1 MTTTGDTSPRGGK
14 ASADKAAA
22 ADAGAGTGTWVDFGY
37 ARIGAS
43 EKSARVAQ
51 VFGSVAG
58 KYDLMNDVMSAGL
71 HRLWKDAMVAWL
83 RPGGSLAPY
92 CHLDVAGGTGDV
104 AFRVARAGGP
114 STRSLVLD
122 INPAMI
128 AQGRARPDV
137 AALAPQI
144 GFAVGDAETLPLADR
159 SMDAYTIAFGIR
171 NVTDKPR
178 ALAEARRV
186 LKIGGRFLCL
196 EFSHVDVPV
205 LDEFY
210 ELYSMNVI
218 PTVGGAVTGDAGA
231 YRYLVESIR
240 LFPDQPAFGA
250 MIEAAGFSRVTWR
263 NLTGGIAAIHS
274 GWRL

>member
-1 MTTTGDTSPRGGK
+1 MTATGETSSPSPKAGARTAAATNADTSAK
-14 ASADKAAA
+14 
-22 ADAGAGTGTWVDFGY
+22 TWVDFGFS
-37 ARIGAS
+37 RVGET
-43 EKSARVAQ
+43 EKAAHVAE
-51 VFGSVAG
+51 VFGSVAD

-83 RPGGSLAPY
+83 RPGRSRGGY
-92 CHLDVAGGTGDV
+92 RHLDVAGGTGDI
-104 AFRVARAGGP
+104 AFRVARAGGA

-128 AQGRARPDV
+128 AQGRKRPDA

-144 GFAVGDAETLPLADR
+144 AFAVGDAETLPLADR

-186 LKIGGRFLCL
+186 LKTGGRFLCL

-205 LDEFY
+205 LDQIY

-218 PTVGGAVTGDAGA
+218 PGVGSVVAGDADA

-240 LFPDQPAFGA
+240 RFPDQPAFGA
-250 MIEAAGFSRVTWR
+250 MIGEAGFARVSWR
-263 NLTGGIAAIHS
+263 PLTGGVAAIHS